1 MEKNFNSL
9 GDCKRHLGQ
18 LFAQKDEKVWE
29 DETMKLPEKWQKVM
43 KQNGEHIVQ

>member
-1 MEKNFNSL
+1 MEKHFNSL
-9 GDCKRHLGQ
+9 GDCKRHLGH

-29 DETMKLPEKWQKVM
+29 YGAMKFPEKWQKVM